1 MLVARTV
8 CGTLAIRQEVHK
20 MQFVA
25 VLKFAPN
32 VEETDAHAGTTEWEN
47 MMTELLESLVQQTQD
62 LIVPRV
68 VLVEYE

>member
-1 MLVARTV
+1 
-8 CGTLAIRQEVHK
+8 

-32 VEETDAHAGTTEWEN
+32 VEETDAHESTAEWEN

-62 LIVPRV
+62 LIVQRV